1 MSGKLGA
8 IRLTKEFKA
17 ISERKSL
24 ENFIA
29 MPDPKN
35 LFEWHF
41 LIFGLKDCPYED
53 GFYHGKLSFP
63 PEYPHKPPS
72 IIMFTPSGRF
82 QVKTQICMSFSN
94 FHPELWNPAWGV
106 STIIIGLIS
115 FMNTEEMTTGG
126 MRAGFLERRAFA
138 AKSLLFNMDPA

>member
-1 MSGKLGA
+1 
-8 IRLTKEFKA
+8 
-17 ISERKSL
+17 
-24 ENFIA
+24 

-41 LIFGLKDCPYED
+41 IIFGLKDCSYED

-63 PEYPHKPPS
+63 AEYPHKPPG

-82 QVKTQICMSFSN
+82 KTNTPICMSFSN

-115 FMNTEEMTTGG
+115 FMNTEDMTTGG
-126 MRAGFLERRAFA
+126 MRASYNERKAFA
-138 AKSLLFNMDPA
+138 AKSLPFNMDSQKNPKFR